1 MIFWVIFV
9 SLLSFL
15 GFFWVSFESFLISF
29 QYFESLWRVSFEES
43 LWSLSLFCVLVSIF
57 WAFFVLFEVFIV
69 SLVLWVSL
77 QYKSHS
83 KILSLSQSKWKLCNA
98 SPPFHFVYFPFALIS
113 NYIEPHQHTTQPSCN
128 PLAAS
133 NYNKRKENIFSSVLF
148 LIVLNSFPSSSQSP
162 PKCCHFIC

>member
-1 MIFWVIFV
+1 MSI
-9 SLLSFL
+9 
-15 GFFWVSFESFLISF
+15 WVSFE
-29 QYFESLWRVSFEES
+29 ESLWSHKS
-43 LWSLSLFCVLVSIF
+43 LWSLSLFCVLVSLF

-77 QYKSHS
+77 QYKS

-133 NYNKRKENIFSSVLF
+133 NYNKRKGKYILLCSLSHCAQLFSFFFSVSTQML
-148 LIVLNSFPSSSQSP
+148 SFYMLAEP
-162 PKCCHFIC
+162 